1 LPYFLL
7 TLFVLIIDQL
17 LKVVVVS
24 KLNVFEN
31 VWIIKNIFSITLV
44 YNYGAA
50 FGILQSQTLLLIIL
64 SLAVILFVWIN
75 RKKLAGYPTLFQI
88 GLALAL
94 GGAFG
99 NLVDR
104 IRLGYVI
111 DFLDFQVWPV
121 FNLADIAIVAG
132 VGLVIIGLYS
142 DKSETWKKFNEEP
155 AKAAGLSVGKEDLK

>member
-1 LPYFLL
+1 MPYFLL

-17 LKVVVVS
+17 IKVVVVA
-24 KLNVFEN
+24 KLNLFQN
-31 VWIIKNIFSITLV
+31 VWVIKNIFSITLV
-44 YNYGAA
+44 HNYGAA

-64 SLAVILFVWIN
+64 SSAVILFVWIN
-75 RKKLAGYPTLFQI
+75 RKKIAVYPKLFQI
-88 GLALAL
+88 GLAFAL

-142 DKSETWKKFNEEP
+142 DKSQTRKKFNEEP
-155 AKAAGLSVGKEDLK
+155 AKASRLFVGKEDLK